1 MSLLAKTAGTR
12 RVVIDHVTPSIDGG
26 RNPFK
31 RVIGDWIPFT
41 VHAFADS
48 HDLVQVELRIRK
60 VDTQEWHVLPM
71 RALGNDEFEATYRT
85 EEIGLFEYE
94 VAGVIDHYG
103 SWSEGFQKKHAEGV
117 PLDLECR
124 IGAELLEHAADRGDE
139 KHAEQLREWA
149 AHLADSTAD
158 IETRTS
164 LALSRHV
171 AGIARSYPQRDW
183 ETTSPRSLMLI
194 ERELAAFSAWYEYF
208 PRSCV
213 FDGVTHGTFKDA
225 AKQLPLIHKM
235 GFNIVYFPPIHPIG
249 REFRKGK
256 NNTLTPGRDDVGSPW
271 AVGAKEGGHKSIHPE
286 LGTLEDFRGFLDEAE
301 MRGMEVAL
309 DIAFQCAPDHPWV
322 KEHPQWFR
330 WRPDGTVQYAEN
342 PPKKYQD
349 ILPINF
355 ESEDWENLWDE
366 LKSVFE
372 FWIEQGV
379 KVFRVD
385 NPHTKSMEFW
395 RWCILN
401 IKAKHP
407 EVIFL
412 AEAFTRPKR
421 KYFLAKG
428 GFTHGYTYFTWRNTA
443 TELQHYVEE
452 LTQSE
457 SKEYF
462 WPNFW
467 PNTPDILHADL
478 QSGNRAT
485 FIGRYVL
492 AATLSSNVGIYG
504 PAYELLDHEPYPGKE
519 ENNHS
524 EKYQLKA
531 WDLDKPGNIRA
542 EIARVNAL
550 RNQHEAF
557 QRTFNVLFIPCNNSH
572 IIAYLKQNFDKT
584 DRFIIVVNMDWENK
598 QVGTLDLSPEHLG
611 LAHEGSL
618 RLVDQFAHAPK
629 EYLWKGTNPY
639 LELDPKKSPAH
650 IFQIIGQSHS
660 FLK

>member
-31 RVIGDWIPFT
+31 RVIGDWIVFQAN
-41 VHAFADS
+41 AFADS
-48 HDLVQVELRIRK
+48 HDLLQVELRVRK
-60 VDTQEWHVLPM
+60 VNTEHWQVLPM
-71 RALGNDEFEATYRT
+71 QALGNDEFETTYRT
-85 EEIGLFEYE
+85 DSIGLFEYE
-94 VAGVIDHYG
+94 VAGVVDHYG
-103 SWSEGFQKKHAEGV
+103 SWHEGFKKKHQEGV

-124 IGAELLEHAADRGDE
+124 IGAELLEQAAKRASED
-139 KHAEQLREWA
+139 HAEQLREWA
-149 AHLADSTAD
+149 THLADSSAD
-158 IETRTS
+158 IETRIS
-164 LALSRHV
+164 LAYSRHV
-171 AGIARSYPQRDW
+171 ADIARSYPQRAW
-183 ETTSPRSLMLI
+183 ETTSARSLMLI

-213 FDGVTHGTFKDA
+213 YDGHTHGSFKDA
-225 AKQLPLIHKM
+225 AKRLPEIHEM

-256 NNTLTPGRDDVGSPW
+256 NNTLTPGPDDVGSPW
-271 AVGAKEGGHKSIHPE
+271 AVGAAEGGHKSILPE
-286 LGTLEDFRGFLDEAE
+286 LGSLEDFQHFLDEAE

-355 ESEDWENLWDE
+355 ESDDWENLWDE

-372 FWIEQGV
+372 FWIDAGV

-407 EVIFL
+407 EVLFL

-443 TELQHYVEE
+443 AELQQYVEE
-452 LTQSE
+452 LTQGD
-457 SKEYF
+457 SKDYF

-478 QSGNRAT
+478 QTGNRAT

-504 PAYELLDHEPYPGKE
+504 PAYELLDYEPYPGKE

-531 WDLDKPGNIRA
+531 WDLNKPGNIKA
-542 EIARVNAL
+542 EIARVNAI
-550 RNQHEAF
+550 RNNHEAF
-557 QRTFNVLFIPCNNSH
+557 QRTFNVQFIPCSNSH
-572 IIAYLKQNFDKT
+572 IIAYLKQNFEKT
-584 DRFIIVVNMDWENK
+584 DRFIVVVNMDWENK
-598 QVGTLDLSPEHLG
+598 QVGTLDLTPADLG
-611 LAHEGSL
+611 LNQGGSL
-618 RLVDQFAHAPK
+618 RLVDQFADAPT
-629 EYLWKGTNPY
+629 EYNWHGTSPY
-639 LELDPKKSPAH
+639 LELSPHTCPAH
-650 IFQIIGQSHS
+650 IFQIID
-660 FLK
+660 

>member
-12 RVVIDHVTPSIDGG
+12 RVVIDHISPSIDGG

-31 RVIGDWIPFT
+31 RVLGDWIPFT

-48 HDLVQVELRIRK
+48 HDLLQVELRIRK
-60 VDTQEWHVLPM
+60 AGTKDWQVLPM
-71 RALGNDEFEATYRT
+71 QPLGNDEFEATYRSDT
-85 EEIGLFEYE
+85 IGLFEYE
-94 VAGVIDHYG
+94 IAGVVDHYG
-103 SWSEGFQKKHAEGV
+103 SWYEGFQKKHAEGV
-117 PLDLECR
+117 PVDVECR
-124 IGAELLEHAADRGDE
+124 IGAELLEQAADRADARHTG
-139 KHAEQLREWA
+139 QLREWA
-149 AHLADSTAD
+149 AHLADSSAD
-158 IETRTS
+158 IETRIS
-164 LALSRHV
+164 LAYSRHV
-171 AGIARSYPQRDW
+171 AGVARSYPQRAW
-183 ETTSPRSLMLI
+183 ESTSPRSLMLI

-213 FDGVTHGTFKDA
+213 GDGLTHGSFKDA
-225 AKQLPLIHKM
+225 AKRLPEIRDM

-256 NNTLTPGRDDVGSPW
+256 NNTLTPSPDDVGSPW
-271 AVGAKEGGHKSIHPE
+271 AVGAKEGGHKSIHPA
-286 LGTLEDFRGFLDEAE
+286 LGTLKDFQHFLDEAE

-322 KEHPQWFR
+322 KDHPQWFR

-355 ESEDWENLWDE
+355 ETDDWESLWDE

-401 IKAKHP
+401 IKSGHP

-428 GFTHGYTYFTWRNTA
+428 GFTHGYTYFTWRNNA
-443 TELQHYVEE
+443 AELRDYVEE
-452 LTQSE
+452 LTQS
-457 SKEYF
+457 SAKEYF

-478 QSGNRAT
+478 QTGNRAT

-531 WDLDKPGNIRA
+531 WDLNKPGNIKA

-557 QRTFNVLFIPCNNSH
+557 QRTFNVHFIPCSNSH

-584 DRFIIVVNMDWENK
+584 DRFIVVVNMDWEHQ
-598 QVGTLDLSPEHLG
+598 QVGTLDLSPEVLG
-611 LAHEGSL
+611 LAHERQL
-618 RLVDQFAHAPK
+618 RVVDQFAEVPR
-629 EYLWKGTNPY
+629 EYLWHGTAPY
-639 LELDPKKSPAH
+639 LELNPRTCPAH
-650 IFQIIGQSHS
+650 IFQIVN
-660 FLK
+660 

>member
-12 RVVIDHVTPSIDGG
+12 RVVIDHVSPSIDCG

-41 VHAFADS
+41 ANAFADS
-48 HDLVQVELRIRK
+48 HDLLQVELRIRK
-60 VDTQEWHVLPM
+60 VDTTDWQVLPM
-71 RALGNDEFEATYRT
+71 QELGNDEFETTYRT
-85 EEIGLFEYE
+85 DTIGLFEYE

-103 SWSEGFQKKHAEGV
+103 SWYEGFQKKHQEGV

-124 IGAELLEHAADRGDE
+124 IGAELLEHAANRAANCDDE
-139 KHAEQLREWA
+139 SNAEKLLEWA
-149 AHLADSTAD
+149 AHLADSSAD
-158 IETRTS
+158 IETRIS
-164 LALSRHV
+164 LAYSRQV
-171 AGIARSYPQRDW
+171 ADIARSYPQRDW
-183 ETTSPRSLMLI
+183 ETVSKRSLMLV

-213 FDGVTHGTFKDA
+213 YDGVTHGTFKDA
-225 AKQLPLIHKM
+225 AKRLPEIHEM
-235 GFNIVYFPPIHPIG
+235 GFNIVYFPPINPVG

-256 NNTLTPGRDDVGSPW
+256 NNTLTPGPDDVGSPW
-271 AVGAKEGGHKSIHPE
+271 AIGAKEGGHKSILPA
-286 LGTLEDFRGFLDEAE
+286 LGTLEDFQHFLGEAE

-355 ESEDWENLWDE
+355 ESADWENLWDE

-372 FWIEQGV
+372 FWIEAGV

-443 TELQHYVEE
+443 AELQQYVEE
-452 LTQSE
+452 LTQGE
-457 SKEYF
+457 SKDYF

-478 QSGNRAT
+478 QTGNRAT

-524 EKYQLKA
+524 EKYELKA
-531 WDLDKPGNIRA
+531 WDLNKPGNIKA
-542 EIARVNAL
+542 EIARVNAI
-550 RNQHEAF
+550 RNDHEAF
-557 QRTFNVLFIPCNNSH
+557 QRTFNVSFIPCSNSH
-572 IIAYLKQNFDKT
+572 IIAYLKQNFEKT
-584 DRFIIVVNMDWENK
+584 DRFIVVVNMDWENK
-598 QVGTLDLSPEHLG
+598 QVGTLDLTPEALG
-611 LAHEGSL
+611 LNQGGSL
-618 RLVDQFAHAPK
+618 RLVDQFAAAPK
-629 EYLWKGTNPY
+629 EYLWQGSSPY
-639 LELDPKKSPAH
+639 LELNPHDCPAH
-650 IFQIIGQSHS
+650 IFQIID
-660 FLK
+660 

>member
-71 RALGNDEFEATYRT
+71 RALSNDEFEATYRT

-117 PLDLECR
+117 SLDLECR
-124 IGAELLEHAADRGDE
+124 IGAELLEHAADRADE

-164 LALSRHV
+164 LALSCHV

-225 AKQLPLIHKM
+225 AKQLPLIHEM
-235 GFNIVYFPPIHPIG
+235 GFNIVYFPPIHPVG

-256 NNTLTPGRDDVGSPW
+256 NNTLTPGVDDVGSPW

-322 KEHPQWFR
+322 KQHPAWFR

-443 TELQHYVEE
+443 AELQAYVEE
-452 LTQSE
+452 LTQSGA
-457 SKEYF
+457 KEYF

-492 AATLSSNVGIYG
+492 AATLSSNIGLYG
-504 PAYELLDHEPYPGKE
+504 PAYELLDHEPFPGKE

>member
-31 RVIGDWIPFT
+31 RVIGDWIVFQAN
-41 VHAFADS
+41 AFADS
-48 HDLVQVELRIRK
+48 HDLLQVELRVRK
-60 VDTQEWHVLPM
+60 VNTEHWQVLPM
-71 RALGNDEFEATYRT
+71 QALGNDEFETTYRT
-85 EEIGLFEYE
+85 DSIGLFEYE
-94 VAGVIDHYG
+94 VAGVVDHYG
-103 SWSEGFQKKHAEGV
+103 SWHEGFKKKHQEGV

-124 IGAELLEHAADRGDE
+124 IGAELLEQAAKRASED
-139 KHAEQLREWA
+139 HAEQLREWA
-149 AHLADSTAD
+149 THLADSSAD
-158 IETRTS
+158 IETRIS
-164 LALSRHV
+164 LAYSRHV
-171 AGIARSYPQRDW
+171 TDIARSYPQRAW
-183 ETTSPRSLMLI
+183 ETTSPLSLMLI

-213 FDGVTHGTFKDA
+213 YDGHTHGSFKDA
-225 AKQLPLIHKM
+225 AKRLPEIHEM

-256 NNTLTPGRDDVGSPW
+256 NNTLTPGPDDVGSPW
-271 AVGAKEGGHKSIHPE
+271 AVGAAEGGHKSILPE
-286 LGTLEDFRGFLDEAE
+286 LGSLEDFQHFLDEAE

-355 ESEDWENLWDE
+355 ESDDWENLWDE
-366 LKSVFE
+366 LKGVFE

-401 IKAKHP
+401 IKARHP

-443 TELQHYVEE
+443 AELQQYVEE
-452 LTQSE
+452 LTQGD
-457 SKEYF
+457 SKDYF

-478 QSGNRAT
+478 QTGNRAT
-485 FIGRYVL
+485 FIGRYIL

-531 WDLDKPGNIRA
+531 WDLNQPGNIKA

-550 RNQHEAF
+550 RNNHEAF
-557 QRTFNVLFIPCNNSH
+557 QRTFNVQFIPCNNSH
-572 IIAYLKQNFDKT
+572 IIAYLKQNFEKT
-584 DRFIIVVNMDWENK
+584 DRFIVVVNMDWENK
-598 QVGTLDLSPEHLG
+598 QVGTLDLSGEALG
-611 LAHEGSL
+611 LAHAGNL
-618 RLVDQFAHAPK
+618 RLVDQFAAKPT
-629 EYLWKGTNPY
+629 EYIWHDTTPY
-639 LELDPKKSPAH
+639 LELNPQTCPAH
-650 IFQIIGQSHS
+650 IFQIID
-660 FLK
+660 

>member
-12 RVVIDHVTPSIDGG
+12 RVVIDHVSPSIDGG

-41 VHAFADS
+41 ANAFADS
-48 HDLVQVELRIRK
+48 HDLLQVELRIRK
-60 VDTQEWHVLPM
+60 VDTEDWHVLPM
-71 RALGNDEFEATYRT
+71 NPLGNDEFEATYRT
-85 EEIGLFEYE
+85 DEIGLFEYE

-103 SWSEGFQKKHAEGV
+103 SWYEGFQKKHSEGV

-124 IGAELLEHAADRGDE
+124 IGAELLEHAADRADE

-149 AHLADSTAD
+149 AHLADSNAD
-158 IETRTS
+158 IETRIS
-164 LALSRHV
+164 LAYSRHV
-171 AGIARSYPQRDW
+171 ADIARSHPQRAW
-183 ETTSPRSLMLI
+183 ETTSARSLMLV

-208 PRSCV
+208 PRSCAG
-213 FDGVTHGTFKDA
+213 DGVTHGTFRDA
-225 AKQLPLIHKM
+225 AKRLPEIHQM
-235 GFNIVYFPPIHPIG
+235 GFNIVYFPPINPIG

-256 NNTLTPGRDDVGSPW
+256 NNTLTPGPDDVGSPW
-271 AVGAKEGGHKSIHPE
+271 AIGAKEGGHKSILPA
-286 LGTLEDFRGFLDEAE
+286 LGTMEDFQHFLDEAE

-355 ESEDWENLWDE
+355 ESDDWENLWDE

-372 FWIEQGV
+372 FWIEAGV

-401 IKAKHP
+401 IKAQHP

-443 TELQHYVEE
+443 AELQEYVED
-452 LTQSE
+452 LTKGDA
-457 SKEYF
+457 KEYF

-478 QSGNRAT
+478 QTGNRAT

-492 AATLSSNVGIYG
+492 AATLSSNAGIYG

-524 EKYQLKA
+524 EKYELKA
-531 WDLDKPGNIRA
+531 WDLNKPGNIKT
-542 EIARVNAL
+542 EIARVNAI
-550 RNQHEAF
+550 RNNHEAF
-557 QRTFNVLFIPCNNSH
+557 QRTFNVDFIPCTNSH
-572 IIAYLKQNFDKT
+572 IIAYLKQNFEKT
-584 DRFIIVVNMDWENK
+584 DRFIIVVNMDWKNK
-598 QVGTLDLSPEHLG
+598 QVGTLDLSPEQLG
-611 LAHEGSL
+611 LAHEGPL
-618 RLVDQFAHAPK
+618 RLVDQFADVPK
-629 EYLWKGTNPY
+629 EYIWNHSTPY
-639 LELDPKKSPAH
+639 LELDPNIGPAH
-650 IFQIIGQSHS
+650 IFQIID
-660 FLK
+660 

>member
-1 MSLLAKTAGTR
+1 MTFLPKTTGTR
-12 RVVIDHVTPSIDGG
+12 RVIIDHIDPLLDGG
-26 RNPFK
+26 HFPFK
-31 RVIGDWIPFT
+31 RVLGDWIHFT
-41 VHAFADS
+41 AHAFADS
-48 HDLVQVELRIRK
+48 HDLVQIELRIRRAESEGW
-60 VDTQEWHVLPM
+60 TCLPM
-71 RALGNDEFEATYRT
+71 NPLGNDEFEATYRT
-85 EEIGLFEYE
+85 DQIGLFEYE

-103 SWSEGFQKKHAEGV
+103 SWYEGFKKKHAEGE
-117 PLDLECR
+117 PLDIECR
-124 IGAELLEHAADRGDE
+124 IGAELLEHAAARSEDAN
-139 KHAEQLREWA
+139 AEQLREWA
-149 AHLADSTAD
+149 THLADSSVD
-158 IETRTS
+158 IESRIS
-164 LALSRHV
+164 LAFSRQV
-171 AGIARSYPQRDW
+171 AELARSYPQRDW
-183 ETTSPRSLMLI
+183 ETTSSRALMLI
-194 ERELAAFSAWYEYF
+194 ERELAAFSSWYEYF
-208 PRSCV
+208 PRSCAG
-213 FDGVTHGTFKDA
+213 DCRTHGTFQDA
-225 AKQLPLIHKM
+225 AKQLPYIREL
-235 GFNIVYFPPIHPIG
+235 GFNVVYLPPIHPIG

-256 NNTLTPGRDDVGSPW
+256 NNTLTPAPDDVGSPW
-271 AVGAKEGGHKSIHPE
+271 AVGAKEGGHKSVHPD
-286 LGTLEDFRGFLDEAE
+286 LGTLEDFQHFLDEAE
-301 MRGMEVAL
+301 MRGLEVAL

-322 KEHPQWFR
+322 KAHPKWFR

-379 KVFRVD
+379 KIFRVD

-401 IKAKHP
+401 IKATHP

-428 GFTHGYTYFTWRNTA
+428 GFTHGYTYFTWRNNA
-443 TELQHYVEE
+443 AELREYVEE
-452 LTQSE
+452 LTQSDARD
-457 SKEYF
+457 YF

-492 AATLSSNVGIYG
+492 AATLSSNIGMYG

-524 EKYQLKA
+524 EKYELKL
-531 WDLDKPGNIRA
+531 WDFNKPGNIRA

-550 RNQHEAF
+550 RNEHEAF
-557 QRTFNVLFIPCNNSH
+557 QRTFNVQFIPCNNSH

-584 DRFIIVVNMDWENK
+584 DRFIVAVNMDWENK
-598 QVGTLDLSPEHLG
+598 QVGTLDLSKESLG
-611 LAHEGSL
+611 LAHGGAL
-618 RLVDQFAHAPK
+618 RLLDHFAEPNR
-629 EYLWKGTNPY
+629 EYHWEGMYPY
-639 LELDPKKSPAH
+639 LELDPKIAPVH
-650 IFQIIGQSHS
+650 IFQI
-660 FLK
+660 L

>member
-1 MSLLAKTAGTR
+1 MSLLAKIAGTR
-12 RVVIDHVTPSIDGG
+12 RVVIDHVTPAIDCG

-31 RVIGDWIPFT
+31 RVIGDWIPFAA
-41 VHAFADS
+41 HAFADS
-48 HDLVQVELRIRK
+48 HDLLQVELRIRK
-60 VDTQEWHVLPM
+60 IETEDWQVIPM
-71 RALGNDEFEATYRT
+71 QDLGNDEFEATYRT
-85 EEIGLFEYE
+85 DAIGLFEYE

-103 SWSEGFQKKHAEGV
+103 SWYEGFQKKHQEGV

-124 IGAELLEHAADRGDE
+124 IGAELLEHAANRAE
-139 KHAEQLREWA
+139 ETHAEKLREWA

-158 IETRTS
+158 IEARIS
-164 LALSRHV
+164 LAYSRHV
-171 AGIARSYPQRDW
+171 ADLARSYPQRAW
-183 ETTSPRSLMLI
+183 ETTSDRSLMLV

-213 FDGVTHGTFKDA
+213 YDGVTHGTFRDA
-225 AKQLPLIHKM
+225 AKRLPEIHEM
-235 GFNIVYFPPIHPIG
+235 GFNIVYFPPINPIG

-256 NNTLTPGRDDVGSPW
+256 NNTLTPSADDVGSPW
-271 AVGAKEGGHKSIHPE
+271 AIGAKEGGHKSILPA
-286 LGTLEDFRGFLDEAE
+286 LGTLEDFQHFLDEAE

-355 ESEDWENLWDE
+355 ESDDWENLWDE

-372 FWIEQGV
+372 FWIEAGV

-443 TELQHYVEE
+443 TELQQYVEE
-452 LTQSE
+452 LTQND

-478 QSGNRAT
+478 QTGNRAT

-504 PAYELLDHEPYPGKE
+504 PAYELLDNEPYPGKE

-524 EKYQLKA
+524 EKYELKA
-531 WDLDKPGNIRA
+531 WDLDKPGNIKA
-542 EIARVNAL
+542 EITRVNAI
-550 RNQHEAF
+550 RNNHEAF
-557 QRTFNVLFIPCNNSH
+557 QRTFNVKFIPCSNSH
-572 IIAYLKQNFDKT
+572 IIAYLKQNFEKT
-584 DRFIIVVNMDWENK
+584 DRFIIVVNMDWENT
-598 QVGTLDLSPEHLG
+598 QVGTLDLTPEALG
-611 LAHEGSL
+611 FAHAGSL
-618 RLVDQFAHAPK
+618 RLVDQFAEAPK
-629 EYLWKGTNPY
+629 EYLWEGTAAY
-639 LELDPKKSPAH
+639 LELNPHTSPAH
-650 IFQIIGQSHS
+650 IFQIID
-660 FLK
+660 

>member
-1 MSLLAKTAGTR
+1 MSLLAKKSGTN
-12 RVVIDHVTPSIDGG
+12 RVVIDHIQPQIDGG

-31 RVIGDWIPFT
+31 RVAGDWITFT
-41 VHAFADS
+41 AHAFADS
-48 HDLVQVELRIRK
+48 HDLLSVELRIRPYGSK
-60 VDTQEWHVLPM
+60 KWQVIPMQE
-71 RALGNDEFEATYRT
+71 LGNDEFSVVYTADN
-85 EEIGLFEYE
+85 IGLFEYE
-94 VAGVIDHYG
+94 VAGLVDHYA
-103 SWSEGFQKKHAEGV
+103 SWQHGFKKKHAEGET
-117 PLDLECR
+117 LDLECR
-124 IGAELLEHAADRGDE
+124 IGAELLEHAALRAP
-139 KHAEQLREWA
+139 KMQRAQLKEWA
-149 AHLADSTAD
+149 AHLANSSAKIHERID
-158 IETRTS
+158 IAYS
-164 LALSRHV
+164 PYV
-171 AGIARSYPQRDW
+171 AQIAREYPQREW
-183 ETTSPRSLMLI
+183 ESCSARSLMLI
-194 ERELAAFSAWYEYF
+194 ERELAAFSSWYEFF
-208 PRSCV
+208 PRSCAD
-213 FDGVTHGTFKDA
+213 DGHTHGTFKDA
-225 AKQLPLIHKM
+225 EKRLPEIQAM
-235 GFNIVYFPPIHPIG
+235 GFNIVYFPPINPIG

-256 NNTLTPGRDDVGSPW
+256 NNTLTPGPDDVGSPW
-271 AVGAKEGGHKSIHPE
+271 AIGAQEGGHKSILPE
-286 LGTLEDFRGFLDEAE
+286 LGTLEDFKHFLHASEQ
-301 MRGMEVAL
+301 RGMEVAL

-355 ESEDWENLWDE
+355 ESSDWENLWEE

-372 FWIEQGV
+372 YWIEQGV

-407 EVIFL
+407 ETIFL

-443 TELQHYVEE
+443 AELQAYVEE

-485 FIGRYVL
+485 YIGRYLL
-492 AATLSSNVGIYG
+492 AATLSSNIGIYG
-504 PAYELLDHEPYPGKE
+504 PAYQSLDHEPYPGKE

-524 EKYQLKA
+524 EKYQLKV
-531 WDLDKPGNIRA
+531 WDWNAPGNITA
-542 EIARVNAL
+542 EITRINRV
-550 RNQHEAF
+550 RNTHSAF
-557 QRTFNVLFIPCNNSH
+557 QRTFNIEFIPCSNSH
-572 IIAYLKQNFDKT
+572 IIAYLKQNFDHS
-584 DRFIIVVNMDWENK
+584 DRFIVVVNMDWNNK
-598 QVGTLDLSPEHLG
+598 QGGTLQLPVESLG
-611 LAHEGSL
+611 LSGHQQL
-618 RLVDQFAHAPK
+618 RLRDHFAPSPT
-629 EYLWKGTNPY
+629 EYNWQGHSAY
-639 LELDPKKSPAH
+639 VELDPKGTQAH
-650 IFQIIGQSHS
+650 IFEIIG
-660 FLK
+660 

>member
-12 RVVIDHVTPSIDGG
+12 RVVIDHVAPSIDGG

-41 VHAFADS
+41 VNAFADS
-48 HDLVQVELRIRK
+48 HDSLQIELRIRK
-60 VDTQEWHVLPM
+60 ADTEEWQVLPM
-71 RALGNDEFEATYRT
+71 NPLGNDEFEITYRT
-85 EEIGLFEYE
+85 DAIGLFEYE
-94 VAGVIDHYG
+94 VAGVVDHYA
-103 SWSEGFQKKHAEGV
+103 SWQEGFKKKHIEGV

-124 IGAELLEHAADRGDE
+124 IGAELLEQAADRADE
-139 KHAEQLREWA
+139 RHVEQIREWA
-149 AHLADSTAD
+149 AHLADSEAD
-158 IETRTS
+158 IETRIS
-164 LALSRHV
+164 LAYSRHV
-171 AGIARSYPQRDW
+171 ADIACSYPQRAH
-183 ETTSPRSLMLI
+183 ETTSTRSLMLV

-213 FDGVTHGTFKDA
+213 YDGVTHGTFKDA
-225 AKQLPLIHKM
+225 AKRLPEIREM
-235 GFNIVYFPPIHPIG
+235 GFNIVYFPPINPVG

-256 NNTLTPGRDDVGSPW
+256 NNTLTPGPEDVGSPW
-271 AVGAKEGGHKSIHPE
+271 AIGAKEGGHKSILPA
-286 LGTLEDFRGFLDEAE
+286 LGTLEDFQHFLDEAE

-355 ESEDWENLWDE
+355 ESDDWENLWDE

-372 FWIEQGV
+372 FWIEAGV

-407 EVIFL
+407 EVLFL

-428 GFTHGYTYFTWRNTA
+428 GFTHGYTYFTWRNNA
-443 TELQHYVEE
+443 AELQAYVEE
-452 LTQSE
+452 LTQGN

-531 WDLDKPGNIRA
+531 WDLNQPGNIKA
-542 EIARVNAL
+542 EITRVNAL
-550 RNQHEAF
+550 RNNHEAF
-557 QRTFNVLFIPCNNSH
+557 QRTFNVQFIPCSNSH
-572 IIAYLKQNFDKT
+572 IIAYLKQNFEKT
-584 DRFIIVVNMDWENK
+584 DRFIVVVNMDWENK
-598 QVGTLDLSPEHLG
+598 QVGTLDLSPEALG
-611 LAHEGSL
+611 LAHTGTL
-618 RLVDQFAHAPK
+618 QLVDQFAATPK
-629 EYLWKGTNPY
+629 DYTWQGTTPY
-639 LELDPKKSPAH
+639 LELDPSISPAH
-650 IFQIIGQSHS
+650 IFQIID
-660 FLK
+660 

>member
-1 MSLLAKTAGTR
+1 
-12 RVVIDHVTPSIDGG
+12 
-26 RNPFK
+26 
-31 RVIGDWIPFT
+31 
-41 VHAFADS
+41 
-48 HDLVQVELRIRK
+48 
-60 VDTQEWHVLPM
+60 
-71 RALGNDEFEATYRT
+71 
-85 EEIGLFEYE
+85 
-94 VAGVIDHYG
+94 
-103 SWSEGFQKKHAEGV
+103 
-117 PLDLECR
+117 
-124 IGAELLEHAADRGDE
+124 
-139 KHAEQLREWA
+139 
-149 AHLADSTAD
+149 
-158 IETRTS
+158 
-164 LALSRHV
+164 
-171 AGIARSYPQRDW
+171 
-183 ETTSPRSLMLI
+183 MLI

-225 AKQLPLIHKM
+225 AKQLPLIHEM
-235 GFNIVYFPPIHPIG
+235 GFNIVYFPPIHPVG

-256 NNTLTPGRDDVGSPW
+256 NNTLTPGVDDVGSPW

-322 KEHPQWFR
+322 KQHPQWFR

-443 TELQHYVEE
+443 TELRAYVEE
-452 LTQSE
+452 LTQTE
-457 SKEYF
+457 AKEYF

-492 AATLSSNVGIYG
+492 AATLSSNIGIYG
-504 PAYELLDHEPYPGKE
+504 PAYELLDHEPYPCKE

-584 DRFIIVVNMDWENK
+584 DRFIVVVNMDWENK

-618 RLVDQFAHAPK
+618 RLVDQFAWSPK

>member
-12 RVVIDHVTPSIDGG
+12 RVVIDHVSPSIDGG

-31 RVIGDWIPFT
+31 RVLGDWIPFT
-41 VHAFADS
+41 AHAFADS
-48 HDLVQVELRIRK
+48 HDLLQVELRVRK
-60 VDTQEWHVLPM
+60 MNSDSWQVLPM
-71 RALGNDEFEATYRT
+71 LPLGNDEFEATYRT
-85 EEIGLFEYE
+85 DEIGLFEYE

-103 SWSEGFQKKHAEGV
+103 SWYEGFQKKHAEGV

-124 IGAELLEHAADRGDE
+124 IGAELLQHAADRADDR
-139 KHAEQLREWA
+139 HAEQLREWA
-149 AHLADSTAD
+149 EHLADSSAD
-158 IETRTS
+158 IETRIS
-164 LALSRHV
+164 LAYSRHV
-171 AGIARSYPQRDW
+171 ADIARSYPQRDW
-183 ETTSPRSLMLI
+183 ETTSPRSLMLV

-208 PRSCV
+208 PRSCKG
-213 FDGVTHGTFKDA
+213 DGVTHGTFQDA
-225 AKQLPLIHKM
+225 AKRLPQIQEM
-235 GFNIVYFPPIHPIG
+235 GFNIVYFPPINPIG

-256 NNTLTPGRDDVGSPW
+256 NNTLTPGPDDVGSPW
-271 AVGAKEGGHKSIHPE
+271 AIGAKEGGHKSILPE
-286 LGTLEDFRGFLDEAE
+286 LGTLEDFQHFLDEAE

-322 KEHPQWFR
+322 KEHPKWFR

-372 FWIEQGV
+372 FWIEVGV

-401 IKAKHP
+401 IKAEHP

-443 TELQHYVEE
+443 AELTDYVEE

-457 SKEYF
+457 AKEYF

-478 QSGNRAT
+478 QTGNRAT

-524 EKYQLKA
+524 EKYELKA
-531 WDLDKPGNIRA
+531 WDLNKPGNIRA
-542 EIARVNAL
+542 EISRVNAI
-550 RNQHEAF
+550 RNHHEAF
-557 QRTFNVLFIPCNNSH
+557 QRTFNVQFIPCTNNH
-572 IIAYLKQNFDKT
+572 IIAYLKQNFEKT
-584 DRFIIVVNMDWENK
+584 DRFIVVVNMDWENK
-598 QVGTLDLSPEHLG
+598 QVGSLDLSPERLG

-618 RLVDQFAHAPK
+618 RLVDQFAEAPK
-629 EYLWKGTNPY
+629 EYFWHDLHPY
-639 LELDPKKSPAH
+639 LELNPHTCPAH
-650 IFQIIGQSHS
+650 IFQI
-660 FLK
+660 L

>member
-1 MSLLAKTAGTR
+1 MSLIAKTAGTH
-12 RVVIDHVTPSIDGG
+12 RVVIDQVTPSVDSG

-31 RVIGDWIPFT
+31 RVLGDWIPFT
-41 VHAFADS
+41 AHAFADS
-48 HDLVQVELRIRK
+48 HDLIQVELRIRK
-60 VDTQEWHVLPM
+60 LGAKAWKVFPM
-71 RALGNDEFEATYRT
+71 PPLGNDEFEVTYRT
-85 EEIGLFEYE
+85 DSIGLFEFE
-94 VAGVIDHYG
+94 VTGVIDHYG
-103 SWSEGFQKKHAEGV
+103 SWQEGFQKKHKEGI

-124 IGAELLEHAADRGDE
+124 IGAELLEQAATRANK
-139 KHAEQLREWA
+139 KHASKLREWA
-149 AHLADSTAD
+149 ANLADSTTD
-158 IETRTS
+158 IEARIN
-164 LALSRHV
+164 LAHSRHV
-171 AGIARSYPQRDW
+171 AGIARIYPQRDW
-183 ETTSPRSLMLI
+183 ETKSTRSLMLV
-194 ERELAAFSAWYEYF
+194 ERELAAFSTWYEYF

-213 FDGVTHGTFKDA
+213 YDGKTHGTFKDA

-235 GFNIVYFPPIHPIG
+235 GFNIVYFPPIHPVG

-256 NNTLTPGRDDVGSPW
+256 NNTLTPSSEDVGSPW
-271 AVGAKEGGHKSIHPE
+271 AVGAKEGGHKSILPS
-286 LGTLEDFRGFLDEAE
+286 LGTLEDFQRLLDEAE

-322 KEHPQWFR
+322 KQHPEWFR

-355 ESEDWENLWDE
+355 ESDDWENLWDE

-372 FWIEQGV
+372 YWIEQGV

-401 IKAKHP
+401 IKVKHP

-412 AEAFTRPKR
+412 AEAFTRPKL
-421 KYFLAKG
+421 KYYLAKS

-443 TELQHYVEE
+443 AELQQYVEE

-478 QSGNRAT
+478 QTGNRAT

-492 AATLSSNVGIYG
+492 AATLSSNVGLYG

-542 EIARVNAL
+542 EIARVNAI
-550 RNQHEAF
+550 RNEHEAF
-557 QRTFNVLFIPCNNSH
+557 QRTFNVHFIPCSNSQ
-572 IIAYLKQNFDKT
+572 IIAYLKQNFEKT
-584 DRFIIVVNMDWENK
+584 DRFIVVVNMDWENQ
-598 QVGTLDLSPEHLG
+598 QVGTLDLTPEALG
-611 LAHEGSL
+611 LGHAGTL
-618 RLVDQFAHAPK
+618 RLVDQFADAPK
-629 EYLWKGTNPY
+629 EYLWHDKNPY
-639 LELDPKKSPAH
+639 LELNPQKCPAH
-650 IFQIIGQSHS
+650 IFQIID
-660 FLK
+660 

>member
-60 VDTQEWHVLPM
+60 VDTQEWHLLPM
-71 RALGNDEFEATYRT
+71 RALSNDEFEATYRT

-103 SWSEGFQKKHAEGV
+103 SWYEGFQKKHAEGV
-117 PLDLECR
+117 SLDLECR

-164 LALSRHV
+164 LALSCHV

-271 AVGAKEGGHKSIHPE
+271 AVGAKEGGHKSILPE

-492 AATLSSNVGIYG
+492 AATLSSNIGIYG